1 MINCS
6 NILLFDIYNFNE
18 HNSKN
23 KMNIKNYSVNITKKK
38 ILFQSIPVFFSNL
51 ALPLVGMIDT
61 GLMGNMGEAKY
72 LAATSVATSVM
83 TMVIWSFGFLRMGTV
98 GMVAQFFGKG
108 NYREIVKTLLR
119 NFFIAIFISVII
131 ILLKPIILN
140 LINFF
145 FIISTDTYDLINIYI
160 SVRIFSIP
168 AELVIYI
175 LVGFYLGIQ
184 KTKLSSLLII
194 TLSILNIF
202 FSSYFVLSLDLN
214 IFGVAL
220 GTLVASYITILI
232 FLIFTYRFIIKKF
245 QIIPNFRNI
254 IIRSKLLKL
263 FNINFDIFIRTIFLT
278 FSFLWVTYLGS
289 ILGEDYLAVNS
300 ILMQFVILAAFFLDA
315 FAFSTEGI
323 IGFTIGRKNRKSFL
337 SVVKNSIEISFI
349 TALVISIFYLIFFKQ
364 IVNIITDIE
373 ILRFISYKHFIWVII
388 IPPVASFCYQ
398 LDGIFIGASQTK
410 EIRNAMIISVASF
423 ILISIYLTKHLGNHG
438 LWLSLLLFMIIRSL
452 TLKYFFTKILKKF

>member
-38 ILFQSIPVFFSNL
+38 ILFLSIPVFFSNL
-51 ALPLVGMIDT
+51 AIPLVGMIDT
-61 GLMGNMGEAKY
+61 GLMGNMGDAKY